1 MIVTKIKRNRLNYDV
16 YIDEE
21 LAFTLTDEGLYKSR
35 LKTGVEIEQTEHLN
49 EIIREDEVKRCKN
62 RALRIITDS
71 PKSASKVAEKLKK
84 ENFSDF
90 AVSHALDFLGEYS
103 FIDDQRLAENITK

>member
-71 PKSASKVAEKLKK
+71 PKSAAKVAEKLKK
-84 ENFSDF
+84 ENFDMSD
-90 AVSHALDFLGEYS
+90 ALTSCVGFMRKIGYWD
-103 FIDDQRLAENITK
+103 